1 MKREINI
8 LPADTFV
15 VVNRTILNESDR
27 KIISMLYQPIIGC
40 IATDLYYTLWTD
52 LDKTE
57 LLSWEY
63 THHHLM
69 TSLRVKMD
77 SIVTARKKLEGVGL
91 LKTFVKKGDV
101 NNYVYEM
108 FSPISASEFFNHP
121 ILNIVLYNNIGKKE
135 YENLLK
141 YFKVPRIN
149 LSSYEEITSTFDSV
163 FESVPASSYDNLNE
177 DLRVNKVGEI
187 KIDKAFDF
195 DLLMSIVPSG
205 VITNRTFSRE
215 VKELINE
222 LSFVY
227 NLDANDIKS
236 PILNSIKENGL
247 IDKVLLRK
255 NVRNY
260 YKYENDNKLPSLIYK
275 SQPEYLK
282 NPVGADDRRAKMIYV
297 FENTTPYNFLK
308 GRSNGAKPSSRDLS
322 LLETLLSDFKLN
334 PGVVNVL
341 IDYVLKINN
350 KKLTRGFLE
359 TIASQ
364 WKRLNIETVEEAMK
378 EAEKEY
384 KKSKKT
390 NTLSN
395 FNTGKNVK
403 EEVLPD
409 WFNQSI
415 KKEEISADDEKSL
428 KDMLKEFS

>member
-1 MKREINI
+1 MKEISI

-27 KIISMLYQPIIGC
+27 KIISMLYQPIIGSM
-40 IATDLYYTLWTD
+40 AVSLYYTLWAD

-57 LLSWEY
+57 LLSNEY

-69 TSLRVKMD
+69 TSLRIKMD
-77 SIVTARKKLEGVGL
+77 SIVTARKKLEAVGL
-91 LKTFVKKGDV
+91 LKTFVKNENV

-121 ILNIVLYNNIGKKE
+121 ILNIVLYNNVGKKE

-149 LSSYEEITSTFDSV
+149 LSSYEELTSTFDEV
-163 FESVPASSYDNLNE
+163 FESVPSSSYDNLNE
-177 DLRVNKVGEI
+177 DLRVNKTGEI
-187 KIDKAFDF
+187 KIDNAFDF
-195 DLLMSIVPSG
+195 DLLISLVPNG
-205 VITNRTFSRE
+205 VITNKTFSKE
-215 VKELINE
+215 VKELINN

-227 NLDANDIKS
+227 NMDASDMKG

-247 IDKVLLRK
+247 IDKILLRK

-260 YKYENDNKLPSLIYK
+260 YKYENQNKLPSLVYK

-282 NPVGADDRRAKMIYV
+282 NPVGAADKRAKMIYV

-384 KKSKKT
+384 KKSKKIID
-390 NTLSN
+390 
-395 FNTGKNVK
+395 VK
-403 EEVLPD
+403 SLNKSQNKEVLPE

-415 KKEEISADDEKSL
+415 KKEEISSEEEKSL

>member
-1 MKREINI
+1 MKEINI

-15 VVNRTILNESDR
+15 VVNRTILNENDR
-27 KIISMLYQPIIGC
+27 KIISMLYQPIVGSM
-40 IATDLYYTLWTD
+40 AVSLYYTLWAD

-57 LLSWEY
+57 LLSPEY

-69 TSLRVKMD
+69 TSLRIKMD
-77 SIVTARKKLEGVGL
+77 LIVTARKKLEAVGL
-91 LKTFVKKGDV
+91 LKTFVKKGNV

-108 FSPISASEFFNHP
+108 FSPISAAEFFNHP
-121 ILNIVLYNNIGKKE
+121 ILNIVLYNNVGKKE
-135 YENLLK
+135 YETLLK

-149 LSSYEEITSTFDSV
+149 LSSYDELTSSFNDV
-163 FESVPASSYDNLNE
+163 FESVPSSSYDNLNE
-177 DLRVNKVGEI
+177 DLRVNKTGEI
-187 KIDKAFDF
+187 KIDEAFDF
-195 DLLMSIVPSG
+195 DLLISLVPSG
-205 VITNRTFSRE
+205 VITNKTFSRE
-215 VKELINE
+215 VKELINN

-227 NLDANDIKS
+227 NMDPSDMKS

-247 IDKVLLRK
+247 IDKTLLRK

-282 NPVGADDRRAKMIYV
+282 NPVGADDKRAKMIYV

-308 GRSNGAKPSSRDLS
+308 GRSNGAKPSSRDLN
-322 LLETLLSDFKLN
+322 LLESLLSDFKLN

-359 TIASQ
+359 AIASQ
-364 WKRLNIETVEEAMK
+364 WKRLNVETVEEAMK

-384 KKSKKT
+384 KKSRKIVDLNSAQKEDKK
-390 NTLSN
+390 
-395 FNTGKNVK
+395 
-403 EEVLPD
+403 EVLPD

-415 KKEEISADDEKSL
+415 KKEELSEEDEKSL